1 MPLAHACISCGTSL
15 SRVRAQRDPHY
26 GLPLV
31 VCPTCTR
38 ACVRRRH
45 PLQAG
50 WRRFRAT
57 LHAIRHAGFLTI
69 ATSGFLTG
77 AIFGAALTLDF
88 FRAMGTSW
96 TRLHEDVLSGR
107 VASWTIPGWMRG
119 SGEPFSPIMV
129 TLFSVLGGLVLGFGL
144 THWRKWMLI
153 PVWVGLWNVVVF
165 TPLVTFEAGEWIDH
179 VCVMLFGEKTLSGT
193 GRSSAS
199 FPSTYDLAAAS
210 VYSIVP
216 FGLGLMGA
224 SLLRGLAD
232 VNARRRWIKRRRLL
246 KRRRESR

>member
-1 MPLAHACISCGTSL
+1 M
-15 SRVRAQRDPHY
+15 RAQREPHY
-26 GLPLV
+26 GLMLV

-69 ATSGFLTG
+69 ATSGFLAG

-119 SGEPFSPIMV
+119 SGEPFSPIMFV
-129 TLFSVLGGLVLGFGL
+129 LFSVLGGLVLGFGL

-165 TPLVTFEAGEWIDH
+165 TPLVTFEAGAWIDH
-179 VCVMLFGEKTLSGT
+179 MCVLLFGEMALSGT
-193 GRSSAS
+193 GRSSAN
-199 FPSTYDLAAAS
+199 FTATYDLAAAS

-216 FGLGLMGA
+216 LGLGLMGS

-232 VNARRRWIKRRRLL
+232 VNARRRWIKRRRWL

>member
-1 MPLAHACISCGTSL
+1 MPVAHACISCGTSL
-15 SRVRAQRDPHY
+15 SRVRARRDPHY

-50 WRRFRAT
+50 WRRVRAT
-57 LHAIRHAGFLTI
+57 QNAIRHAGFLTI
-69 ATSGFLTG
+69 ATSVFLAG

-119 SGEPFSPIMV
+119 SGEPFSPIMLV
-129 TLFSVLGGLVLGFGL
+129 LFAVLGGLVLGFGL

-153 PVWVGLWNVVVF
+153 PLWVALWNVAVF
-165 TPLVTFEAGEWIDH
+165 TPLATYRAEVLIDH
-179 VCVMLFGEKTLSGT
+179 VCVMLFGEMAISG

-210 VYSIVP
+210 VYSVVP